1 MEDLIDGKRR
11 IEAVVCR
18 DENSPGEASF
28 LFDRNGC
35 LLDFRGAVPC
45 SEAFADML
53 SGICRNKPLVSGREY
68 VEAIWEGRPYHVC
81 LNRYIHLTLGELA
94 DIQARRFPD
103 REAVVDS
110 LAGVRLTYREVK
122 RRSDGLAKGLMHIGI
137 LKGDHVAVIMD
148 NCWEN
153 VVTKIAIEKTGA
165 VIVNLNIH
173 EKKDML
179 ECLLHRADVKAVILK
194 QGIKNREHMDMFYQI
209 SPELK
214 EAVPGRIY
222 APRLPLLRHV
232 IVTDQ
237 ERPRSCAWQFEK
249 LMELGMSMGDSLL
262 KERMKA
268 VRPFDDATIIHT
280 SGTSGVPKGVMLNHC
295 QILENAWIHVQ
306 YLGLEKEDR
315 LCMTPPMFHSFGCVG
330 SVLSSMMAGAALVC
344 YEKTDR
350 ICLLEMLR
358 KERCT
363 VLCSVPTVYIRLIR
377 EMREGKAGR
386 KDLCLR
392 LCVTAGAPCPEHTLR
407 DMKRVMGAE
416 AAVVMYGMTEA
427 GPGISSTSMDDSLET
442 AVSTVGR
449 LWPGVTGRIQDLT
462 TGRVLGPGRAGEL
475 CIKSYGVMKG
485 YYNNP
490 EETEKAV
497 DREGWLHTGDIA
509 SLSEDGLLTLKG
521 RCKDLII
528 RGGENISPREI
539 EDFIRNYE
547 PVEDVAVVGAPDE
560 QYGELVYAF
569 IRPKEGAVVTKE
581 GLRNWCR
588 GKIATIKIPQEIEL
602 TDHFPISATGKISK
616 GQLRSLARE
625 HLEERGTR
633 QTEPETGEGGLRQT
647 ETEELRQA
655 ETGTGELRQAET
667 GTGELR
673 QAETES
679 GGLRRSDRETA
690 VSGQR
695 AGETGKDG
703 RDTWQKS

>member
-1 MEDLIDGKRR
+1 MGDLIDGKRR

-18 DENSPGEASF
+18 DENGPGDASF
-28 LFDRNGC
+28 LFDRNGS
-35 LLDFRGAVPC
+35 LLALEGAVPR

-53 SGICRNKPLVSGREY
+53 SGICRNQPLVSGRDY
-68 VEAIWEGRPYHVC
+68 AEAVWEGAPYRVC
-81 LNRYIHLTLGELA
+81 LKRYIHLTLGELA
-94 DIQARRFPD
+94 DIQAQRFPD
-103 REAVVDS
+103 REAVIDN
-110 LAGVRLTYREVK
+110 LAGERLTYGEVK
-122 RRSDGLAKGLMHIGI
+122 RRSDGLAKGLIHIGI

-148 NCWEN
+148 NCWQN

-179 ECLLHRADVKAVILK
+179 ECLLHRSDVKAVILK

-214 EAVPGRIY
+214 EADPGRIY

-232 IVTDQ
+232 IVTDPK
-237 ERPRSCAWQFEK
+237 RPRSCAWQFEK
-249 LMELGMSMGDSLL
+249 LMEQGMAMDGRLL
-262 KERMKA
+262 EERMRA
-268 VRPFDDATIIHT
+268 VSPFDDATILHT
-280 SGTSGVPKGVMLNHC
+280 SGTSGVPKGVVLNHF
-295 QILENAWIHVQ
+295 QLLENAWSHVQ

-344 YEKTDR
+344 YEKSDR
-350 ICLLEMLR
+350 ICLLDMLR
-358 KERCT
+358 EERCT

-377 EMREGKAGR
+377 EIREGKAGTG
-386 KDLCLR
+386 DLCLR

-407 DMKRVMGAE
+407 DIKGVMGAE

-427 GPGISSTSMDDSLET
+427 GPGISSTSVDDSLET
-442 AVSTVGR
+442 TVSTVGR
-449 LWPGVTGRIQDLT
+449 LWPGVTGRIQDLS
-462 TGRVLGPGRAGEL
+462 TGQVLGPGETGEL
-475 CIKSYGVMKG
+475 CIKSYGVMRG

-490 EETEKAV
+490 EETAKAV

-509 SLSEDGLLTLKG
+509 SMSEDGLLTLKG

-569 IRPKEGAVVTKE
+569 IRPREGAAVTKE
-581 GLRNWCR
+581 GLREWCR
-588 GKIATIKIPQEIEL
+588 GRIATIKIPQEIEL

-625 HLEERGTR
+625 HLEERAAR
-633 QTEPETGEGGLRQT
+633 QKM
-647 ETEELRQA
+647 A
-655 ETGTGELRQAET
+655 EAE
-667 GTGELR
+667 
-673 QAETES
+673 
-679 GGLRRSDRETA
+679 
-690 VSGQR
+690 
-695 AGETGKDG
+695 ETGKDG
-703 RDTWQKS
+703 MDIWQKS

>member
-18 DENSPGEASF
+18 DENGPGEASF

-194 QGIKNREHMDMFYQI
+194 QGIKRLAEHMDMFYQI

-386 KDLCLR
+386 EDLCLR

-625 HLEERGTR
+625 HLEGRGTR

-647 ETEELRQA
+647 ETE
-655 ETGTGELRQAET
+655 ELRQAET

>member
-1 MEDLIDGKRR
+1 M
-11 IEAVVCR
+11 
-18 DENSPGEASF
+18 
-28 LFDRNGC
+28 
-35 LLDFRGAVPC
+35 
-45 SEAFADML
+45 
-53 SGICRNKPLVSGREY
+53 
-68 VEAIWEGRPYHVC
+68 
-81 LNRYIHLTLGELA
+81 
-94 DIQARRFPD
+94 
-103 REAVVDS
+103 
-110 LAGVRLTYREVK
+110 
-122 RRSDGLAKGLMHIGI
+122 
-137 LKGDHVAVIMD
+137 
-148 NCWEN
+148 
-153 VVTKIAIEKTGA
+153 
-165 VIVNLNIH
+165 
-173 EKKDML
+173 
-179 ECLLHRADVKAVILK
+179 
-194 QGIKNREHMDMFYQI
+194 
-209 SPELK
+209 
-214 EAVPGRIY
+214 
-222 APRLPLLRHV
+222 
-232 IVTDQ
+232 
-237 ERPRSCAWQFEK
+237 
-249 LMELGMSMGDSLL
+249 
-262 KERMKA
+262 
-268 VRPFDDATIIHT
+268 
-280 SGTSGVPKGVMLNHC
+280 
-295 QILENAWIHVQ
+295 
-306 YLGLEKEDR
+306 
-315 LCMTPPMFHSFGCVG
+315 
-330 SVLSSMMAGAALVC
+330 
-344 YEKTDR
+344 
-350 ICLLEMLR
+350 
-358 KERCT
+358 
-363 VLCSVPTVYIRLIR
+363 
-377 EMREGKAGR
+377 
-386 KDLCLR
+386 
-392 LCVTAGAPCPEHTLR
+392 
-407 DMKRVMGAE
+407 
-416 AAVVMYGMTEA
+416 
-427 GPGISSTSMDDSLET
+427 
-442 AVSTVGR
+442 GR

-462 TGRVLGPGRAGEL
+462 TGRVLGPGQAGEL

-625 HLEERGTR
+625 HLEGRGTR

-647 ETEELRQA
+647 ETE
-655 ETGTGELRQAET
+655 
-667 GTGELR
+667 ELR

>member
-1 MEDLIDGKRR
+1 M
-11 IEAVVCR
+11 
-18 DENSPGEASF
+18 
-28 LFDRNGC
+28 
-35 LLDFRGAVPC
+35 
-45 SEAFADML
+45 
-53 SGICRNKPLVSGREY
+53 
-68 VEAIWEGRPYHVC
+68 
-81 LNRYIHLTLGELA
+81 
-94 DIQARRFPD
+94 
-103 REAVVDS
+103 
-110 LAGVRLTYREVK
+110 
-122 RRSDGLAKGLMHIGI
+122 
-137 LKGDHVAVIMD
+137 
-148 NCWEN
+148 
-153 VVTKIAIEKTGA
+153 TKIAIEKTGA

-344 YEKTDR
+344 YEKSGQN
-350 ICLLEMLR
+350 LPLEMLR

-386 KDLCLR
+386 EDLCLR

-416 AAVVMYGMTEA
+416 AAVVMYGHDRGGTGNQQHLA
-427 GPGISSTSMDDSLET
+427 WT
-442 AVSTVGR
+442 TVWKQRSPPWEG

-633 QTEPETGEGGLRQT
+633 QTEPETGRGRTAADGNGRTAAGGN
-647 ETEELRQA
+647 
-655 ETGTGELRQAET
+655 GI
-667 GTGELR
+667 
-673 QAETES
+673 
-679 GGLRRSDRETA
+679 RRTA
-690 VSGQR
+690 AVR
-695 AGETGKDG
+695 
-703 RDTWQKS
+703 

>member
-68 VEAIWEGRPYHVC
+68 VEAMWEGRPYHVC

-280 SGTSGVPKGVMLNHC
+280 SGTSGVPKGVMLNHY

-386 KDLCLR
+386 EDLCLR

-625 HLEERGTR
+625 HLEGRGTR

-647 ETEELRQA
+647 ETEGLRQ
-655 ETGTGELRQAET
+655 TET

-673 QAETES
+673 QAETEA